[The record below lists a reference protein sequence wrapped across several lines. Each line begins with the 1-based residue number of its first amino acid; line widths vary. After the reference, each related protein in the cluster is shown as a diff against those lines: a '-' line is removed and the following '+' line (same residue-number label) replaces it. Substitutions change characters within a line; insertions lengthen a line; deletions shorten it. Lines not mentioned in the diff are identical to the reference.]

1 MGMKTKMIII
11 DTNAL
16 MAVGEQKIDLFGEL
30 EKTCLFPFKLAILS
44 GTVDELK
51 KIKEEQ
57 RGKYKM
63 AANLALMLLELKK
76 VQIIS
81 SEESSESYVDKELIK
96 HSQQGKL
103 ILTQDKELKK
113 HLTKPFLTIRQKKRI
128 VLVG

>member
-1 MGMKTKMIII
+1 MKTKTIIL

-16 MAVGEQKIDLFGEL
+16 MAVGEQKIDLFEEL
-30 EKTCLFPFKLAILS
+30 EKACFFPFKLAVLS

-81 SEESSESYVDKELIK
+81 SGETLESYVDEELIR
-96 HSQQGKL
+96 HSRQGKL

-113 HLTKPFLTIRQKKRI
+113 HLAKPFLTIRQKKRI